1 MPTTSG
7 TAHTTKETRAAS
19 AEGSGKGVPPPRRG
33 AEGGRRKPEFTARRG
48 FLIAAFMAPA
58 ALFVAVFTYYP
69 MVAGSQ
75 MAFRNWKLTDL
86 TDTSWVGLKNFRD
99 VFADPAWG
107 TVLGN
112 TAIWVFGSIVP
123 QLVIGFALALW
134 LRRRFRFRGLYQ
146 ALIFFPWAISGF
158 LIGIL
163 FRWMFNSE
171 FGVVNDLLQKAGLID
186 EPVAWLADPQ
196 TAMFAVVVANIWYG
210 VTFFTIMILAALQ
223 SIPEELY
230 EAAALDGAGKV
241 RTLFRITIP
250 YIRVTLALTVLLR
263 VIWIFNFPDLIF
275 GMTGGGPNNETH
287 IVTTWMIRITQQ
299 GDYGR
304 ASALGLIVVAT
315 LLVFAVFFLLATREK
330 REVKP

>member
-1 MPTTSG
+1 MPTASDT
-7 TAHTTKETRAAS
+7 TETTKAAS
-19 AEGSGKGVPPPRRG
+19 AGPSGNGGTPPGRGVQR
-33 AEGGRRKPEFTARRG
+33 GRRKPEFTARRG

-58 ALFVAVFTYYP
+58 AVFVAVFTYYP
-69 MVAGSQ
+69 MIAGSQ

-112 TAIWVFGSIVP
+112 TGIWVFGSIVP

-134 LRRRFRFRGLYQ
+134 LRKKFRFRGLYQ

-171 FGVVNDLLQKAGLID
+171 FGVVNDLLQKVGLID
-186 EPVAWLADPQ
+186 EPVAWLADPK

-241 RTLFRITIP
+241 RTLFQITIP

-287 IVTTWMIRITQQ
+287 IVTTWMIKITQQ

-330 REVKP
+330 REVKS

>member
-1 MPTTSG
+1 
-7 TAHTTKETRAAS
+7 
-19 AEGSGKGVPPPRRG
+19 
-33 AEGGRRKPEFTARRG
+33 
-48 FLIAAFMAPA
+48 MAPA
-58 ALFVAVFTYYP
+58 AVFVAVFTYYP
-69 MVAGSQ
+69 MIAGSQ
-75 MAFRNWKLTDL
+75 MAFRNWKLADL

-112 TAIWVFGSIVP
+112 TGIWVFGSIVP

-134 LRRRFRFRGLYQ
+134 LRKKFRFRGLYQ

-171 FGVVNDLLQKAGLID
+171 FGVVNDLLQKVGLID

-241 RTLFRITIP
+241 RTLFQITIP

-287 IVTTWMIRITQQ
+287 IVTTWMIKITQQ

-330 REVKP
+330 REVKS